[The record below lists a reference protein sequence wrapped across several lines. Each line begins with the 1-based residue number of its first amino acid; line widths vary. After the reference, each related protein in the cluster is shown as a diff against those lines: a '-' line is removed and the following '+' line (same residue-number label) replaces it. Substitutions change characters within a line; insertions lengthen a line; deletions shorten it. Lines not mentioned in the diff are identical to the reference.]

1 MAVSF
6 ADRIRA
12 TEAVLIQEIRG
23 EIMFLNMG
31 SESYFGLNQV
41 GSRMYRVLTSSDSI
55 QSAYNSLLREFDVE
69 AERLRAD
76 LHDLVSKLLE
86 SGLIELQHA

>member
-12 TEAVLIQEIRG
+12 TEAVLIQEIHG
-23 EIMFLNMG
+23 EIMFLNMA